1 MPNIQKKKR
10 NTMLKIF
17 SVLIVAAAAAIFSV
31 SYIQKQANIRQ
42 AGYVMSSEIN
52 KLQYNIDSRLLNA
65 EILEMIVVNDNGAVE
80 NFDDVAKKLFIQDSS
95 IRSLQLAP
103 SGVVS
108 YVYPL
113 KGNEDAFGD
122 LFSDPDRKTE
132 AEYARDT
139 GQMTLAGPFELAQG
153 GTGVVARQP
162 IYLTDERGK
171 EVFWGFSIVILN
183 VPEIFDKAD
192 LDYLAR
198 QGYHYKIWRTHPDT
212 GEKQIITESTPDELT
227 DALENSIEIP
237 GGTWMLS
244 LAPKDGWISLR
255 FLIMEFLISLIIL
268 TLVMLVL
275 GNVLTISQQKR
286 ELSDLANTDPL
297 TGLYNERFFAS
308 TIKKQIAL
316 EKPFILFYLDLNK
329 FKQVNDQFGHDIGDK
344 FLIEVASRIQS
355 CIRSQDL
362 AFRIGGDEYAVIS
375 QSESETGYGSMLV
388 LRMKNQISQ
397 PFMISGNTLIP
408 DISIGY
414 AGFPNEKTGLEDLIR
429 LADQRMYQEKRKSVT
444 L

>member
-103 SGVVS
+103 GGVVS

-255 FLIMEFLISLIIL
+255 FLMMEFLISLIIL

-375 QSESETGYGSMLV
+375 QSESETGYGSMLA

>member
-80 NFDDVAKKLFIQDSS
+80 NFDDVAEKLFIQDSS

-103 SGVVS
+103 AGVVS

-153 GTGVVARQP
+153 GLGVVARQP
-162 IYLTDERGK
+162 IYLTDESGK
-171 EVFWGFSIVILN
+171 EDFWGFSIVILN

-192 LDYLAR
+192 LDYLTR

-255 FLIMEFLISLIIL
+255 FLMMEFLISLIIL

-375 QSESETGYGSMLV
+375 QNESETGYGSMLA
-388 LRMKNQISQ
+388 LRMRNQISQ
-397 PFMISGNTLIP
+397 PFMISGNTFIP
-408 DISIGY
+408 EISIGY
-414 AGFPNEKTGLEDLIR
+414 AGYPNEKTGLEDLIR